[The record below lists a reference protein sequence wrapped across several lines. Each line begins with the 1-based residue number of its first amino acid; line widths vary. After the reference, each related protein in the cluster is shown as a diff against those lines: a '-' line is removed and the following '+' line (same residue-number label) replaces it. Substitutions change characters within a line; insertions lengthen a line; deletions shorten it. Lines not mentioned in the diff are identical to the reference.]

1 MRKGC
6 KQALKLIVQSRMS
19 RSKRKT
25 DSHFGHLLDLLKIIS
40 CDTIAAIAAM
50 VAIKLVIVAA
60 NFLFPV
66 HDSIFIRLLEEAS
79 HVVVLLLYLIY
90 AIIDLIVYARTLFK
104 R

>member
-1 MRKGC
+1 MN
-6 KQALKLIVQSRMS
+6 

-50 VAIKLVIVAA
+50 IAIKLVIVAA

-66 HDSIFIRLLEEAS
+66 YDSIFIRLLEEAS

-90 AIIDLIVYARTLFK
+90 AIIDLIIYAKTFIK